1 MIDHSGIS
9 ITLEIPTNLSPFSR
23 VINFTPLVDRPMTL
37 IPLTGERTARPQTV
51 DIIISSPSETNIR
64 NCLV

>member
-9 ITLEIPTNLSPFSR
+9 ITLEIPMSLSPFSR

-37 IPLTGERTARPQTV
+37 IPLTGERTACPQTV
-51 DIIISSPSETNIR
+51 DIIIS
-64 NCLV
+64 